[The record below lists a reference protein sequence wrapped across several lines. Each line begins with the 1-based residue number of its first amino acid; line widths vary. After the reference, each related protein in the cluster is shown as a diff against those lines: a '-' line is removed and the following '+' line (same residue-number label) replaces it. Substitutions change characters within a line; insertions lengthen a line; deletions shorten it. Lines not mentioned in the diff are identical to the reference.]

1 MNELNQ
7 PQPRLEKINK
17 VMKKATSENR
27 QVWIIDR
34 LIEIWDAEALK
45 IIEK

>member
-1 MNELNQ
+1 MT
-7 PQPRLEKINK
+7 RLERITK
-17 VMKKATSENR
+17 VMKKATLECR

-45 IIEK
+45 IIK

>member
-1 MNELNQ
+1 MNQLNQ
-7 PQPRLEKINK
+7 PQSRLQKITK
-17 VMKKATSENR
+17 VMKKATSECR